1 MLIYHN
7 IYLTIQLYTAVISLF
22 LQC

>member
-7 IYLTIQLYTAVISLF
+7 IYLTIQLYTAGISLF